1 MSRWE
6 STLTGGSTEAEE
18 SLLSQQC
25 DAFAPRRRRSI
36 LHRFSRAVLMRDS
49 SPCDSASGSSL
60 RMNSAGS
67 CDSVIS
73 INSGYSDD
81 SMEHL
86 SAEERACLM
95 FLEETI
101 ESLEVENDSGVSND
115 EPDHPSCNLTN
126 KMAHLSSISQV
137 NPNELS
143 VHDNPNKVLGKDH
156 KPHKL
161 LVPTPL
167 VLANGNAK
175 LLKKTDFSTSAPKPA
190 VLVKTPKT
198 ASLNSHQSS
207 ALKTSSGGTAISAPN
222 PGRHEPNSYASS
234 KLTDLPPSFI
244 PEPPVKPDSS
254 NGALAKYNP
263 LKSNIDPRS
272 DQKQKSV
279 SSKTQME
286 LLPPPSDFMDKPVL
300 LPAVHIPPAGQSQ
313 AQTSTQL
320 SSQLASQ
327 FPSQPSQSESM
338 PIAPPPGFD
347 GHIETN
353 KPLTALSS
361 NELDKL
367 RKKASMKKVPE
378 KVPVVLENTGHNV
391 SDQANSQT
399 LGPNTTS
406 VTVVEYGEPKSPPS
420 VAPKPKKLPSNIV
433 LKNHKDATP
442 GHSLVSPGDRMM
454 TNKQNV
460 HQEALKKLGLLRSDE
475 INSGLCTSPPHK
487 ASPQTSFNKSTSE
500 ESTADSV
507 RVHDEHHAVVEAQ
520 GKTQFSFLPVHPEKG
535 VKENLLITRS
545 PSPKPFE
552 MKSATMERSGVGLKS
567 LALENPSQSTSQE
580 ESPENLALPFLQ
592 NNRPRCASE
601 GNWKD
606 FSNDH
611 IPSGSN
617 REPEI
622 RRSLHIPAPSLE
634 QPKIESSKSLRS
646 HGISVVIS
654 PQSKNGEDR
663 KQALRRLGLIKD

>member
-1 MSRWE
+1 
-6 STLTGGSTEAEE
+6 
-18 SLLSQQC
+18 
-25 DAFAPRRRRSI
+25 
-36 LHRFSRAVLMRDS
+36 
-49 SPCDSASGSSL
+49 
-60 RMNSAGS
+60 
-67 CDSVIS
+67 
-73 INSGYSDD
+73 
-81 SMEHL
+81 MEHL

-101 ESLEVENDSGVSND
+101 ESLEVENDSGISND
-115 EPDHPSCNLTN
+115 EPDHQSCNLTY

-137 NPNELS
+137 NPKELS

-207 ALKTSSGGTAISAPN
+207 ALMTSASGITISAPN

-254 NGALAKYNP
+254 NGALAKDHP
-263 LKSNIDPRS
+263 PKSNLDPRS
-272 DQKQKSV
+272 DQNQKSV

-286 LLPPPSDFMDKPVL
+286 LLPPPSDFMDAPVL
-300 LPAVHIPPAGQSQ
+300 LPPVHTPPAGQSQ

-320 SSQLASQ
+320 SSKLASQ

-353 KPLTALSS
+353 KPLTALSP

-367 RKKASMKKVPE
+367 RKKASMKKAPE
-378 KVPVVLENTGHNV
+378 KVPVVLVKPGHNV
-391 SDQANSQT
+391 SDQANSPT
-399 LGPNTTS
+399 FDPDTSS
-406 VTVVEYGEPKSPPS
+406 VTAVEYGEPKSPPI

-442 GHSLVSPGDRMM
+442 GHSFVSPGDCMM
-454 TNKQNV
+454 INKQKV
-460 HQEALKKLGLLRSDE
+460 HLEALKKLGLLKSDE
-475 INSGLCTSPPHK
+475 INSGLCTSPPLK
-487 ASPQTSFNKSTSE
+487 ASPQTSFNKSTSAASPSAE
-500 ESTADSV
+500 PTADSV
-507 RVHDEHHAVVEAQ
+507 LVHAEHHAVVEAQ

-535 VKENLLITRS
+535 EKENLLITRS
-545 PSPKPFE
+545 QSPKPFE
-552 MKSATMERSGVGLKS
+552 MKSASTERSGVGLKS

-580 ESPENLALPFLQ
+580 ESPENLALPLLQ

-606 FSNDH
+606 FSHDQ
-611 IPSGSN
+611 ISSGSN
-617 REPEI
+617 REPEL
-622 RRSLHIPAPSLE
+622 RRSLHIPAPSLA

-654 PQSKNGEDR
+654 PQSKNSEDR
-663 KQALRRLGLIKD
+663 KQALMRLGLIKD